1 MKAND
6 NEIWVFLS
14 HSNEDYERVRIVRN
28 YLEEKSFRPIMFYL
42 KCLNDDD
49 EVNELIKREIDS
61 RNRFVLCD
69 SKNARVSRWVK
80 TEVDYIKSKERMYH
94 VINLEKDLKNIKKQI
109 DSFIFRSSIFI
120 SYTHHDAILAKRIM
134 KELKKND
141 FRIINND
148 FLSEQNL
155 FTSGSFVESIKD
167 NIEEASNN
175 GYVIIL
181 LSKHSI
187 QSSWVLHE
195 TQFALKLSKKRD
207 NIFPV
212 VIDKEIWKWDKII
225 NYLRLPNEVTERE
238 VLALDMSNYKIKD
251 IPSIIANKLLNI
263 DYDYYIKSS
272 KIIK

>member
-1 MKAND
+1 MRPSNKKIFIFMNLIFIINCLD
-6 NEIWVFLS
+6 FIFGLSCLYPRSFSLYNENNILCCEDGIYTYN
-14 HSNEDYERVRIVRN
+14 SN
-28 YLEEKSFRPIMFYL
+28 F
-42 KCLNDDD
+42 D
-49 EVNELIKREIDS
+49 ELLFFQEFENKII
-61 RNRFVLCD
+61 
-69 SKNARVSRWVK
+69 
-80 TEVDYIKSKERMYH
+80 SKE
-94 VINLEKDLKNIKKQI
+94 EGG
-109 DSFIFRSSIFI
+109 FITFAQFP
-120 SYTHHDAILAKRIM
+120 
-134 KELKKND
+134 
-141 FRIINND
+141 
-148 FLSEQNL
+148 
-155 FTSGSFVESIKD
+155 
-167 NIEEASNN
+167 NN

-263 DYDYYIKSS
+263 DYDYYIKSK